1 MCGTKLSQHTPSHRM
16 CGTKLSQ
23 HTPSHRMCGT
33 KLSQHEPHGPTSGRK
48 LSLFT
53 RNGSIWR
60 FFYMQGEFC
69 TVVTAKKLSREN
81 FVPNVRQSWGSPTGH
96 QAPPVWR
103 VPEGPVW
110 RARAGFEAQSLA
122 AVPVDNGAWPQ
133 YPQTTGVPSPSKFR
147 MQFPHDTNRCTL
159 KNRRISTIRLQ
170 HLKYTEG
177 NCMRNWWESG
187 PWGNKQ
193 HHADGLA
200 RSAAG
205 QRPESGPWGLKQ
217 RHAGG
222 LARSAAGQRP
232 LSARSAPGQRPVSG
246 SRVARGASSSV
257 TPAGLPAQH
266 PLSTRSAP
274 AQRLASGPAVPRP
287 RIFSR
292 SASPSEPYQTGMDSG
307 TVHRAS
313 GTMASKL
320 P

>member
-1 MCGTKLSQHTPSHRM
+1 
-16 CGTKLSQ
+16 
-23 HTPSHRMCGT
+23 
-33 KLSQHEPHGPTSGRK
+33 
-48 LSLFT
+48 
-53 RNGSIWR
+53 
-60 FFYMQGEFC
+60 MQGEFY
-69 TVVTAKKLSREN
+69 TVVTTKKLSREN
-81 FVPNVRQSWGSPTGH
+81 FVPNTRQSCGSPTGH
-96 QAPPVWR
+96 QAPPAWRAPEGPVWR
-103 VPEGPVW
+103 APEGPVW

-122 AVPVDNGAWPQ
+122 AVPVGGGGARPQ
-133 YPQTTGVPSPSKFR
+133 YPQTTGVPIPSKFR
-147 MQFPHDTNRCTL
+147 MQFPHDTDPCTL

-170 HLKYTEG
+170 HLKYTQG

-205 QRPESGPWGLKQ
+205 QRPVS
-217 RHAGG
+217 
-222 LARSAAGQRP
+222 ARSAAREWPVGPQAASRRR
-232 LSARSAPGQRPVSG
+232 ACPVS
-246 SRVARGASSSV
+246 A
-257 TPAGLPAQH
+257 
-266 PLSTRSAP
+266 RSAP

>member
-1 MCGTKLSQHTPSHRM
+1 
-16 CGTKLSQ
+16 
-23 HTPSHRMCGT
+23 MCGT

-147 MQFPHDTNRCTL
+147 MQFPHDTDPCTL

-170 HLKYTEG
+170 HLKYTQG
-177 NCMRNWWESG
+177 NCMRNCCASG
-187 PWGNKQ
+187 RVERS
-193 HHADGLA
+193 ADGLVWFCGPGVLRVVGCYWWCCA
-200 RSAAG
+200 HWCAYWLGESQPSAL
-205 QRPESGPWGLKQ
+205 WGC
-217 RHAGG
+217 
-222 LARSAAGQRP
+222 
-232 LSARSAPGQRPVSG
+232 
-246 SRVARGASSSV
+246 SS
-257 TPAGLPAQH
+257 L
-266 PLSTRSAP
+266 
-274 AQRLASGPAVPRP
+274 
-287 RIFSR
+287 
-292 SASPSEPYQTGMDSG
+292 
-307 TVHRAS
+307 
-313 GTMASKL
+313 
-320 P
+320 